1 MKKYVCSLILLAAC
15 GDDDGAASTTI
26 DAAPVIDATPVIDAA
41 ATPALF
47 INEVMAS
54 NKTSCADALGGYD
67 DWVELY
73 NAGAT
78 DLDLTGYY
86 VTDDAAAPTKAQLP
100 AGVVV
105 PAHGY
110 ALLWADGEVQGP
122 DHLSFKLAAEGEA
135 FAIYAPDGTAI
146 DSLTFGAAT
155 TDVSFARLPDGT
167 GDFVSCAHPTCG
179 AANGATCA
187 AAAR

>member
-1 MKKYVCSLILLAAC
+1 MKKLVCSLALLAAC
-15 GDDDGAASTTI
+15 GGDDEAASTTI
-26 DAAPVIDATPVIDAA
+26 DAAVTPDAAPDAA
-41 ATPALF
+41 ATTPALY
-47 INEVMAS
+47 INEVMPS
-54 NKTSCADALGGYD
+54 NKTTCADSFGEYD

-86 VTDDAAAPTKAQLP
+86 VTDDTAMPTKAQLP

-110 ALLWADGEVQGP
+110 LLLWCDGQVQGV
-122 DHLSFKLAAEGEA
+122 DHLSFKLAAEGET
-135 FAIYAPDGTAI
+135 FAIYTPDGTLI

-187 AAAR
+187 AAAAR